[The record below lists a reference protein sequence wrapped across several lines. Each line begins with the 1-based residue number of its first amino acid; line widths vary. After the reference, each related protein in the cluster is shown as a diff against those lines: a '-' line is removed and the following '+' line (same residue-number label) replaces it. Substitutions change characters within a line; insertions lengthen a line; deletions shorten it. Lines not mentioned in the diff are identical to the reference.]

1 MKKTM
6 TRIIAVALVAVML
19 CLGLASCGKKLSGT
33 YSADLF
39 GTGTKMTF
47 DGKNVKIAI
56 TATLLGEVASVDAT
70 YKIKDDKIS
79 FDFADEEEVSNDL
92 AKKVLESIEEPVD
105 FEEGDDYIKIGGVK
119 YTKKAD

>member
-6 TRIIAVALVAVML
+6 TRIVAVALVAVML
-19 CLGLASCGKKLSGT
+19 CLGLASCSKTLSGE

-47 DGKNVKIAI
+47 DDKNVKIAI
-56 TATLLGEVASVDAT
+56 TVTFLGEVASVDAT
-70 YKIKDDKIS
+70 YTIKDDKIS
-79 FDFADEEEVSNDL
+79 FDFADEDEVSNEL

-105 FEEGDDYIKIGGVK
+105 FEEGDDYIKINGVT